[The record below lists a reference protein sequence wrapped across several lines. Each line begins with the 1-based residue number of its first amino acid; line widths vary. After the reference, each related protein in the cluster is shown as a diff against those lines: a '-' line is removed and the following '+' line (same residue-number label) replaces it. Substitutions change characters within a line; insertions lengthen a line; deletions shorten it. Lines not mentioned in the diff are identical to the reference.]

1 MNSVLE
7 LITKIKKWIME
18 NAFKLVKGFFT
29 GVSDLLTV
37 FIALAVVVQ
46 VVFGG
51 PVFGMDVIGN
61 IVALINAL
69 GASGFVGVLAVVLLI
84 SFFDKKK

>member
-1 MNSVLE
+1 
-7 LITKIKKWIME
+7 ME

-29 GVSDLLTV
+29 GVTDLLTV

-84 SFFDKKK
+84 SFFEKKK

>member
-1 MNSVLE
+1 
-7 LITKIKKWIME
+7 ME
-18 NAFKLVKGFFT
+18 NAFKLLKGFFT
-29 GVSDLLTV
+29 GVTDLLTV

-46 VVFGG
+46 VVFGA
-51 PVFGMDVIGN
+51 PVFGMDVVGN
-61 IVALINAL
+61 IVNLISAL

>member
-1 MNSVLE
+1 
-7 LITKIKKWIME
+7 ME
-18 NAFKLVKGFFT
+18 NAFKIVKGFFT
-29 GVSDLLTV
+29 GVTDLLTV

-61 IVALINAL
+61 IVALINSL

>member
-1 MNSVLE
+1 
-7 LITKIKKWIME
+7 ME
-18 NAFKLVKGFFT
+18 NAFKIVKSFFA
-29 GVSDLLTV
+29 GVTDLLTV

-61 IVALINAL
+61 IVALINSL

-84 SFFDKKK
+84 SFFEKKK

>member
-1 MNSVLE
+1 
-7 LITKIKKWIME
+7 ME
-18 NAFKLVKGFFT
+18 NAFKLVKGFFA
-29 GVSDLLTV
+29 GVTDLLTV

-61 IVALINAL
+61 IVALINSL

-84 SFFDKKK
+84 SFFEKKK

>member
-1 MNSVLE
+1 
-7 LITKIKKWIME
+7 ME
-18 NAFKLVKGFFT
+18 NAFKLVKGFFA
-29 GVSDLLTV
+29 GVTDLLTV
-37 FIALAVVVQ
+37 FIALAVMVQ

-51 PVFGMDVIGN
+51 PVFGMDVVGN
-61 IVALINAL
+61 LVALINSL

>member
-1 MNSVLE
+1 
-7 LITKIKKWIME
+7 ME
-18 NAFKLVKGFFT
+18 NAFKLVKGFFA
-29 GVSDLLTV
+29 GVTDLLTV

-61 IVALINAL
+61 IVDLINAL

>member
-1 MNSVLE
+1 
-7 LITKIKKWIME
+7 ME
-18 NAFKLVKGFFT
+18 NAFKMVKGFFT
-29 GVSDLLTV
+29 GVTDLLTV

-84 SFFDKKK
+84 SFFEKKK

>member
-1 MNSVLE
+1 
-7 LITKIKKWIME
+7 ME
-18 NAFKLVKGFFT
+18 NAFKIVKDFFT
-29 GVSDLLTV
+29 GITDLLMM

-51 PVFGMDVIGN
+51 PVFGMDVVGN
-61 IVALINAL
+61 IVALIDSL

-84 SFFDKKK
+84 SFFEKK

>member
-1 MNSVLE
+1 
-7 LITKIKKWIME
+7 ME

-29 GVSDLLTV
+29 GITDLLTV

-46 VVFGG
+46 VVFGS
-51 PVFGMDVIGN
+51 PVFGMDVVGN
-61 IVALINAL
+61 LVNLISAL

>member
-1 MNSVLE
+1 
-7 LITKIKKWIME
+7 ME
-18 NAFKLVKGFFT
+18 NAFKLVKGFFA
-29 GVSDLLTV
+29 GVTDLLTV

-61 IVALINAL
+61 IVALINSL

>member
-1 MNSVLE
+1 
-7 LITKIKKWIME
+7 ME
-18 NAFKLVKGFFT
+18 NAFKLVKGFFV
-29 GVSDLLTV
+29 GVTDLLTV

-46 VVFGG
+46 VVFGS

-61 IVALINAL
+61 IVALINSL

-84 SFFDKKK
+84 SFFDKKKG

>member
-1 MNSVLE
+1 
-7 LITKIKKWIME
+7 ME
-18 NAFKLVKGFFT
+18 NAFKLVKGFFA
-29 GVSDLLTV
+29 GVTDLLTV

-51 PVFGMDVIGN
+51 PVLGMDVIGN
-61 IVALINAL
+61 IVDLINAL

>member
-1 MNSVLE
+1 
-7 LITKIKKWIME
+7 ME
-18 NAFKLVKGFFT
+18 NAFKLVKGFFV
-29 GVSDLLTV
+29 GVTDLLTV

-46 VVFGG
+46 VVFGS
-51 PVFGMDVIGN
+51 PVFGMDVVGN
-61 IVALINAL
+61 LVNLISAL

>member
-1 MNSVLE
+1 
-7 LITKIKKWIME
+7 ME
-18 NAFKLVKGFFT
+18 NAFKIVKGFFA
-29 GVSDLLTV
+29 GVTDLLTV

-61 IVALINAL
+61 IVALINSL

-84 SFFDKKK
+84 SFFEKKK

>member
-1 MNSVLE
+1 
-7 LITKIKKWIME
+7 ME

-29 GVSDLLTV
+29 GVTDLLTV

-46 VVFGG
+46 VVFGA
-51 PVFGMDVIGN
+51 PVFGMDVVGN
-61 IVALINAL
+61 IVNLISAL

>member
-1 MNSVLE
+1 
-7 LITKIKKWIME
+7 ME
-18 NAFKLVKGFFT
+18 NAFKMVKGFFT
-29 GVSDLLTV
+29 GVTDLLTV

-61 IVALINAL
+61 IVALINSL

-84 SFFDKKK
+84 SFFEKKK

>member
-1 MNSVLE
+1 
-7 LITKIKKWIME
+7 ME
-18 NAFKLVKGFFT
+18 NAFKMVKGFFT
-29 GVSDLLTV
+29 GVTDLLTV

>member
-1 MNSVLE
+1 
-7 LITKIKKWIME
+7 ME
-18 NAFKLVKGFFT
+18 NAFKLVKGFFA
-29 GVSDLLTV
+29 GVTDLLTV

-46 VVFGG
+46 VVFGS

-61 IVALINAL
+61 IVALINSL

>member
-1 MNSVLE
+1 
-7 LITKIKKWIME
+7 ME

-29 GVSDLLTV
+29 GITDLLTV

-46 VVFGG
+46 VVFGS

-61 IVALINAL
+61 IVALINSL

>member
-1 MNSVLE
+1 
-7 LITKIKKWIME
+7 ME
-18 NAFKLVKGFFT
+18 NAFKLVKGFFA
-29 GVSDLLTV
+29 GVTDLLTV

-61 IVALINAL
+61 IIALINSL

-84 SFFDKKK
+84 SFFEKKK